1 MKNFPAFLLACIP
14 LSSCVTASRMDSKTD
29 KPSNIAGQKNE
40 SIVLLPGQGRT
51 RLSMLVLSMRFRSAG
66 YKTANFTY
74 NQKSDSLDEISEQ
87 LVEFIGKKVKTS
99 NYHLIGHSL
108 GNVIIRN
115 AFRKEYPSGLGKVV
129 MLAPPNQPA
138 HLATHFKKNLLYR
151 WLAGDSGQKLSE
163 GIFYRDLPV
172 PTVPFGILAGDKGQ
186 SLTFSEPNDGLV
198 AVKST
203 ELEGMND
210 WLLLHHSHTFIM
222 NCKDTFEHCLSF
234 IESGRFKRV
243 EPE

>member
-1 MKNFPAFLLACIP
+1 
-14 LSSCVTASRMDSKTD
+14 
-29 KPSNIAGQKNE
+29 
-40 SIVLLPGQGRT
+40 
-51 RLSMLVLSMRFRSAG
+51 
-66 YKTANFTY
+66 
-74 NQKSDSLDEISEQ
+74 
-87 LVEFIGKKVKTS
+87 
-99 NYHLIGHSL
+99 
-108 GNVIIRN
+108 
-115 AFRKEYPSGLGKVV
+115 
-129 MLAPPNQPA
+129 
-138 HLATHFKKNLLYR
+138 LATHFKKNLLYR